1 MTINPLAHVLGS
13 HPTLGGVAFREYGA
27 KHLKLTDDA
36 CYDDLSQGEVRGFG
50 RGIEL
55 FLQSDGYTRAQHDHR
70 LRLHLRCRALRHR
83 SRTVAADTSL
93 PWTRLGCIHNVYIPQ
108 QREGNMNGRSGTSP
122 FRLLRRTSCE
132 GKVREERKERSLPI
146 VPVRTVP
153 QRGPLFRLIVVAS
166 ALTVGVLASCT
177 SKKAGPTFDTRPPST
192 VPSATTS
199 AVVVTTTKVAATSTV
214 PVTTAPPATTT
225 VAVST
230 TPPPPNA
237 TEQAVRAAID
247 KVQAN
252 SNACMTALPKCEVA
266 TLAATQGG
274 TSLEQRTKLMTQY
287 NAEGQVS
294 RNRDRNHY
302 KIESVTIQAPDRASA
317 VVCNT
322 DGSERV
328 RPGAGPN
335 GIDIIVDDLFVSRR
349 DTYEMQLD
357 ADGVWRLYGGS
368 IIGNPSAVDLCPV
381 A

>member
-1 MTINPLAHVLGS
+1 M
-13 HPTLGGVAFREYGA
+13 
-27 KHLKLTDDA
+27 
-36 CYDDLSQGEVRGFG
+36 
-50 RGIEL
+50 
-55 FLQSDGYTRAQHDHR
+55 
-70 LRLHLRCRALRHR
+70 
-83 SRTVAADTSL
+83 
-93 PWTRLGCIHNVYIPQ
+93 
-108 QREGNMNGRSGTSP
+108 
-122 FRLLRRTSCE
+122 
-132 GKVREERKERSLPI
+132 PI

-153 QRGPLFRLIVVAS
+153 RRGPSFRLIVVVS

-199 AVVVTTTKVAATSTV
+199 TAPVTTTKVAATSTV
-214 PVTTAPPATTT
+214 PVTTVLTATTT

-230 TPPPPNA
+230 SPPPANA
-237 TEQAVRAAID
+237 TEQAVRSAID
-247 KVQAN
+247 KARADGD
-252 SNACMTALPKCEVA
+252 ACMRALPKCDVA
-266 TLAATQGG
+266 TLAASRGG
-274 TSLEQRTKLMTQY
+274 VSLENLTKVITQA

-302 KIESVTIQAPDRASA
+302 KIESVAISGPDRASA

-328 RPGAGPN
+328 IPGAGPN
-335 GIDIIVDDLFVSRR
+335 GIDIIVDDRFVSRR

-357 ADGVWRLYGGS
+357 ADGVWRLYGGG